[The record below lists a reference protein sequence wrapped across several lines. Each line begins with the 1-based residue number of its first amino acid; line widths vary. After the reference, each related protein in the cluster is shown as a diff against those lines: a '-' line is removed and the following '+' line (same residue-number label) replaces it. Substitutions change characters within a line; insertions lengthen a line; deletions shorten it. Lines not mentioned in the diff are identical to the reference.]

1 MQPDPRTAE
10 AAGPDTRVLAAV
22 DLGSNSFHM
31 IVARVSHGQVTII
44 DRLRE
49 MVRLAAGLDDN
60 NELSRKSEER
70 ALKCL
75 SRFGE
80 RIREMRAD
88 QVRVVGTNTLRK
100 ARSSGGFLGAA
111 ADRLGHPVEI
121 ISGIEEA
128 RLIYLGVSHSMP
140 LLDAPQIVIDIGGGS
155 TEIVRGTGYEPEVM
169 ESLYLGCV
177 GLSKSVFGP
186 SKLTARRFE
195 RARLA
200 ARLELAPVRARFQS
214 AAVERYVGASGTI
227 RAAQRVLQG
236 LEGADAPLSRDGLE
250 HLVEQMIA
258 AGKLDRLSLPG
269 LSDQRKPV
277 FAGGVAILVEL
288 MAALGADRM
297 QVADGALRE
306 GIVYDLLGRMTKED
320 ARVRTVRAMMAR
332 YNVDHGQAKRVEHT
346 ALALLEHVADKWG
359 LRAPEHR
366 AVLKWAARLHEIG
379 LDIAH
384 AHYHR
389 HGAYLLEHADMPGFP
404 REEQR
409 ELARLVG
416 AHRRTFDHHSFNDL
430 PPAMTTAARRLAVLL
445 RLAVLFNRSRTDDAS
460 APVELSAGKDSL
472 TVIAPL
478 AWLEANPLTLAD
490 LEVEAGFLGAA
501 GLQMKLDRGG

>member
-1 MQPDPRTAE
+1 MRPEQRTAE

-49 MVRLAAGLDDN
+49 MVRLAAGLDQH
-60 NELSRKSEER
+60 NELSRKSEDR
-70 ALKCL
+70 ALNCL

-100 ARSSGGFLGAA
+100 ARSSGGFLNAA
-111 ADRLGHPVEI
+111 AERLGHPVEI

-128 RLIYLGVSHSMP
+128 RLIYLGVSQSMP
-140 LLDAPQIVIDIGGGS
+140 LLEGPQIVIDIGGGS

-177 GLSKSVFGP
+177 SLSKSVFGP

-200 ARLELAPVRARFQS
+200 ARLELAPVSTRFRAV
-214 AAVERYVGASGTI
+214 AVERHVGASGTI

-236 LEGADAPLSRDGLE
+236 LEGEDAPLTRDGLE
-250 HLVEQMIA
+250 RLIERMIG

-269 LSDQRKPV
+269 LSDERKPV

-288 MAALGADRM
+288 MAALGAERM

-306 GIVYDLLGRMTKED
+306 GIVYDLLGRMRKED

-332 YNVDHGQAKRVEHT
+332 YNVDRGQAKRVERT
-346 ALALLEHVADKWG
+346 ALELLEQVADEWN
-359 LRAPEHR
+359 LHAPEHR
-366 AVLKWAARLHEIG
+366 AVLRWAARLHEMG

-416 AHRRTFDHHSFNDL
+416 AHRRSFYRQSFDDL
-430 PPAMTTAARRLAVLL
+430 PPAMVASARRLAVLL
-445 RLAVLFNRSRTDDAS
+445 RLAVLFNRSRTTDVS

-472 TVIAPL
+472 TVAAPQ
-478 AWLEANPLTLAD
+478 AWLEDNPLTLAD
-490 LEVEAGFLGAA
+490 LQLEAEFLRAA
-501 GLQMKLDRGG
+501 GLEMQLDRRG

>member
-1 MQPDPRTAE
+1 
-10 AAGPDTRVLAAV
+10 
-22 DLGSNSFHM
+22 M

-49 MVRLAAGLDDN
+49 MVRLAAGLDEN
-60 NELSRKSEER
+60 NELSQKSEER
-70 ALKCL
+70 ALGCL

-100 ARSSGGFLGAA
+100 ARSSGGFLAAA

-140 LLDAPQIVIDIGGGS
+140 LVEGPQIVIDIGGGS
-155 TEIVRGTGYEPEVM
+155 TEIVRGTGYEPEIL

-177 GLSKSVFGP
+177 SLSKAVFGP

-200 ARLELAPVRARFQS
+200 ARLELAPVSARFQPES
-214 AAVERYVGASGTI
+214 VHRYVGASGTI

-236 LEGADAPLSRDGLE
+236 LEGEDALLTRDGLE
-250 HLVEQMIA
+250 RLINRMID

-269 LSDQRKPV
+269 LSDERKPV
-277 FAGGVAILVEL
+277 FAGGVSILVEL
-288 MAALGADRM
+288 MAALGADVM

-306 GIVYDLLGRMTKED
+306 GIVYDLFGRLTKED

-332 YNVDHGQAKRVEHT
+332 YNVDLRQAKRVEAT
-346 ALALLEHVADKWG
+346 ALALLAQVADKWA
-359 LRAPEHR
+359 LHEPEHR
-366 AVLKWAARLHEIG
+366 SVLKWAARLHEMG

-409 ELARLVG
+409 LLARLVG
-416 AHRRTFDHHSFNDL
+416 AHRRSFSRQSFNDL
-430 PPAMTTAARRLAVLL
+430 PPGMVRSARRLAVLL
-445 RLAVLFNRSRTDDAS
+445 RLAVLFNRSRVADAD
-460 APVELSAGKDSL
+460 APVELIPGKELL
-472 TVIAPL
+472 TVAVPE
-478 AWLEANPLTLAD
+478 AWLEDNPLTLAD
-490 LEVEAGFLGAA
+490 LKLESGFLRAA
-501 GLQMKLDRGG
+501 GLQMQLDRRG